1 LLHLEIMAPKKRK
14 RQSIRDNAANAVAGA
29 AASAAASAGKTP
41 SQLAIW
47 MERVFLLCESAC
59 AESDASLSCS

>member
-1 LLHLEIMAPKKRK
+1 MMAPKKRK
-14 RQSIRDNAANAVAGA
+14 RQSIRENAANAVAGA
-29 AASAAASAGKTP
+29 AASAAKTP
-41 SQLAIW
+41 SQLATW